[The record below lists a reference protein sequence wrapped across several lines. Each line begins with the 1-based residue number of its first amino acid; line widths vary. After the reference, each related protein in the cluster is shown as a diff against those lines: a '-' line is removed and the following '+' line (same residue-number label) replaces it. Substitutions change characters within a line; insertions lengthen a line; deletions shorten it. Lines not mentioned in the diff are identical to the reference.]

1 MKFLHLLDIAKKDS
15 MPDKER
21 IRQRA
26 LKAGRSGALRVLS
39 AITAA
44 VLMLGLLSGGIYFG
58 IMTMPTASASD
69 LPEELKGISPI
80 SAVSATNMSGNEI
93 TADTQLKVVTS
104 SAMSVNEF
112 KDAFAI
118 SPSEHYNVKKNTGNT
133 FTVSFEQGLAANTLY
148 TVSSISDGKTIYSW
162 AFQTDNTFG
171 IVSRLPSSWK
181 YQKHLF
187 D

>member
-80 SAVSATNMSGNEI
+80 SAVSATNMSGNEK
-93 TADTQLKVVTS
+93 QLTHS
-104 SAMSVNEF
+104 
-112 KDAFAI
+112 
-118 SPSEHYNVKKNTGNT
+118 
-133 FTVSFEQGLAANTLY
+133 
-148 TVSSISDGKTIYSW
+148 
-162 AFQTDNTFG
+162 
-171 IVSRLPSSWK
+171 
-181 YQKHLF
+181 
-187 D
+187 